1 MQTYRRQSDTNEN
14 RRDLKGQIV
23 RGQNGTDTPKV
34 MPFLEESLMKSDKT
48 ISSIPN
54 STRRRTSFVSKVPW
68 LALVPALAL
77 TSLTPRDAEAVERT
91 FPAGS
96 LIIPMD
102 QTYQTQGMYQA
113 YGLLFHLLREG
124 VPVHWVID
132 PKKVW
137 HDAPCNAA
145 GDLCTW
151 DCAEEGS
158 GMKCTY
164 PTASPD
170 FFTGAQV
177 VWGNPSKGA
186 TIQNHG
192 YRGGPFV
199 VDAMYRD
206 KALEIVNIWNDQTT
220 WAQNPWANR
229 SVFQVVTVHEV
240 AAPFTADSKKELLA
254 APTIAVFADGNED
267 IATNYLRTA
276 GIKQSNGAEFPAAK
290 CAAGTCGPGTA
301 NPDMLTVPSVMGNM
315 GTCDAPNKN
324 HKNGALFTADGL
336 PAYCQIMSMHW
347 NVNDRETVEC
357 GGAACPATQADC
369 GGKPIT
375 YHGHEVVAE
384 VRSFLQYPTHFFA
397 ECQAVNAY
405 ENTVPNSAWPYLDDD
420 GRTGHFLTTIGN
432 PPACPCTPAPGEG
445 DFQCVVD
452 GCGAG
457 KDCCL
462 PKDIKEK
469 GAGFLIAPSPSP
481 FKVLRPDVPYM
492 QYDGV
497 FTPEGGS
504 EPAYN
509 LSSYLGTTYK
519 NDRDVT
525 FITAADGPGKE
536 DVWMSGYMDGACD
549 VDPPPVPKATGEHGA
564 NDNKGNSQDFNPDE
578 SCGGKVSYLGGHSY
592 NGKAGQRLF
601 LNALFEADCTSASGQ
616 PRIGLSLTGELIVTA
631 QTLPVER
638 GYVIG
643 YSNIGSGPALDSV
656 LHALNAASGLEVS
669 DAKQGMVTA
678 EGGNWSIGSISGMIS
693 QAGDPP
699 MSGSRDATIKFTK
712 FGDHVLN
719 VDIAYRVGVST
730 LSTATNYTIRVLL
743 DTDGDGAPD
752 ETDSAPNDP
761 ASCGDSDKD
770 GCDDCKNGSFNPAND
785 GCESPS
791 SSSASSGSGGPSGGS
806 SSSETGGCGCRLSDS
821 STSSTMLVA
830 LGLLGLGL
838 GRRVQRRRH

>member
-1 MQTYRRQSDTNEN
+1 MKLGKLPS
-14 RRDLKGQIV
+14 
-23 RGQNGTDTPKV
+23 TPEISAPRK
-34 MPFLEESLMKSDKT
+34 KSF
-48 ISSIPN
+48 
-54 STRRRTSFVSKVPW
+54 TSRSRW
-68 LALVPALAL
+68 LALIPTLAL
-77 TSLTPRDAEAVERT
+77 TAFAPREAAALERV

-102 QTYQTQGMYQA
+102 QTYQAEGMYQS

-137 HDAPCNAA
+137 HDAPCNTA
-145 GDLCTW
+145 GDLCAW

-158 GMKCTY
+158 GVKCAY

-177 VWGNPSKGA
+177 LWGNPSKGA
-186 TIQNHG
+186 MIQDHG

-199 VDAMYRD
+199 IDAMYRD
-206 KALEIVNIWNDQTT
+206 KALGIVNAWNDQSL

-229 SVFQVVTVHEV
+229 SVFQVVTVHD
-240 AAPFTADSKKELLA
+240 AIAPFTADSKKELLA
-254 APTIAVFADGNED
+254 APSIAVFADGNED
-267 IATNYLRTA
+267 IATAYLRGA

-324 HKNGALFTADGL
+324 HKNGALFTAEGL

-347 NVNDRETVEC
+347 GVNDRETVEC
-357 GGAACPATQADC
+357 GGGACPATQAEC
-369 GGKPIT
+369 AGKPIT

-384 VRSFLQYPTHFFA
+384 VRSFLQYPTHFFG

-405 ENTVPNSAWPYLDDD
+405 ENTVPNTAWPYLDDD
-420 GRTGHFLTTIGN
+420 GRTGHFLTTVGN

-445 DFQCVVD
+445 DFECVVD

-492 QYDGV
+492 QFDGL
-497 FTPEGGS
+497 FSPEGGS

-509 LSSYLGTTYK
+509 LSTYLGTTYK

-525 FITAADGPGKE
+525 FITALDGPGKE
-536 DVWMSGYMDGACD
+536 DVWMSGYMDGTCD
-549 VDPPPVPKATGEHGA
+549 VDPPPVPKATGENGSA
-564 NDNKGNSQDFNPDE
+564 PSAKSNPKNFNPDE

-592 NGKAGQRLF
+592 VGKAGQRLF

-616 PRIGLSLTGELIVTA
+616 PRMSLSLTGELIIAA
-631 QTLPVER
+631 QSLPVER

-643 YSNIGSGPALDSV
+643 YKNEGSGPALDSV
-656 LHALNAASGLEVS
+656 LRALNAASGVEVS
-669 DAKQGMVTA
+669 DAKQGMVTP
-678 EGGNWSIGSISGMIS
+678 EGGSWNLGSISGTIS
-693 QAGDPP
+693 QPSDPP
-699 MSGSRDATIKFTK
+699 ASGSRDATLKFTQ

-719 VDIAYRVGVST
+719 LDIGYRVGVSN
-730 LSTATNYTIRVLL
+730 LSSATNYTIRVLL

-752 ETDSAPNDP
+752 ETDSSPNDP
-761 ASCGDSDKD
+761 KACGDSDKD
-770 GCDDCKNGSFNPAND
+770 GCDDCKNGTFDPVND
-785 GCESPS
+785 GCESASNGS
-791 SSSASSGSGGPSGGS
+791 SSSGAASGGS
-806 SSSETGGCGCRLSDS
+806 SSDPAGCGCRLGSAG
-821 STSSTMLVA
+821 TSSTMLVA
-830 LGLLGLGL
+830 FSLLGLSL
-838 GRRVQRRRH
+838 ARRTQRRHR

>member
-1 MQTYRRQSDTNEN
+1 MNIRKALLSPR
-14 RRDLKGQIV
+14 K
-23 RGQNGTDTPKV
+23 
-34 MPFLEESLMKSDKT
+34 
-48 ISSIPN
+48 
-54 STRRRTSFVSKVPW
+54 FVSRKKSFISRNVL
-68 LALVPALAL
+68 LAFIPAFAATAFAPSEAAAL
-77 TSLTPRDAEAVERT
+77 ERT

-102 QTYQTQGMYQA
+102 QSYQSQGMYQA
-113 YGLLFHLLREG
+113 YGLLFNLLREG

-145 GDLCTW
+145 GDLCAW

-158 GMKCTY
+158 GMKCAY
-164 PTASPD
+164 PTGSPD
-170 FFTGAQV
+170 FYTGAQV
-177 VWGNPSKGA
+177 LWGNPSVGA
-186 TIQNHG
+186 MIQNHG

-199 VDAMYRD
+199 IDAMYRD
-206 KALEIVNIWNDQTT
+206 KALGIVNAWNDKNL
-220 WAQNPWANR
+220 WPQNPWANR
-229 SVFQVVTVHEV
+229 TVFQVVTVHEV
-240 AAPFTADSKKELLA
+240 SAPFNADSKKELLA

-276 GIKQSNGAEFPAAK
+276 GIKQSNGMEFPAAK
-290 CAAGTCGPGTA
+290 CGAGTCGPGTA
-301 NPDMLTVPSVMGNM
+301 NPDMLTVPSIMGNM

-324 HKNGALFTADGL
+324 HKNGALFTSEGL

-347 NVNDRETVEC
+347 NVGDRETVEC
-357 GGAACPATQADC
+357 GGANCPATQAEC
-369 GGKPIT
+369 AGKPIT

-405 ENTVPNSAWPYLDDD
+405 ENSVPNAAWPYLDDD

-432 PPACPCTPAPGEG
+432 PPACPCNPAPGEG
-445 DFQCVVD
+445 DFECVVD

-462 PKDIKEK
+462 PKDVKEK
-469 GAGFLIAPSPSP
+469 GAGFMIAPSPSP

-492 QYDGV
+492 QFDGA
-497 FTPEGGS
+497 FSPQGGS

-525 FITAADGPGKE
+525 FITALDGPGKE
-536 DVWMSGYMDGACD
+536 DVWMSGYMDGTCD
-549 VDPPPVPKATGEHGA
+549 VDPPPVPKATGEDPP
-564 NDNKGNSQDFNPDE
+564 NDNKGEPKNFNPGE

-592 NGKAGQRLF
+592 TGSAGQRLF

-616 PRIGLSLTGELIVTA
+616 PRMSLSLTGELIVTA

-643 YSNIGSGPALDSV
+643 YKNDGSGPALDTV
-656 LHALNAASGLEVS
+656 LRALNAASGLEVS
-669 DAKQGMVTA
+669 DAKQGMISA
-678 EGGNWSIGSISGMIS
+678 EGGSWNLGSISGTIS
-693 QAGDPP
+693 QPNDPP
-699 MSGSRDATIKFTK
+699 TSGSRDATLKFTK

-719 VDIAYRVGVST
+719 LDIGYRVGVSN
-730 LSTATNYTIRVLL
+730 LSTGTNYTIRVLL

-752 ETDSAPNDP
+752 ETDSSPNDP
-761 ASCGDSDKD
+761 KACGDSDND
-770 GCDDCKNGSFNPAND
+770 GCDDCSSGTFDPTKD
-785 GCESPS
+785 GCESS
-791 SSSASSGSGGPSGGS
+791 SNGSSSGSSSSGGS
-806 SSSETGGCGCRLSDS
+806 SSSDPAGCGCRLGAGG
-821 STSSTMLVA
+821 TSSTMLLA
-830 LGLLGLGL
+830 FSLLGLSL
-838 GRRVQRRRH
+838 GRRVQRRRR